1 MKQYGLIGFPLKN
14 SFSANYFNQK
24 FTAEGIDA
32 HYQNFSIDTIEEF
45 PSIIAQQPNL
55 CGLNVTIPYKQQVI
69 QFLDKLDD
77 TAAKIGAVNTIKFE
91 HNKLVGYNTDAYGFE
106 KSMLPLL
113 KVWHQNALVLGT
125 GGASKAVL
133 YVLKRLGIKFTQVS
147 RNPDAG
153 LLYEELDKGLIRSH
167 QIIINCTPL
176 GMFPN
181 VETAPA
187 IPYEY
192 ITNLHLAYDLIYLPN
207 ETLFLNQC
215 KQQGAVTQN
224 GLGMLQYQAQK
235 AWEIWNK

>member
-1 MKQYGLIGFPLKN
+1 
-14 SFSANYFNQK
+14 
-24 FTAEGIDA
+24 
-32 HYQNFSIDTIEEF
+32 
-45 PSIIAQQPNL
+45 
-55 CGLNVTIPYKQQVI
+55 
-69 QFLDKLDD
+69 
-77 TAAKIGAVNTIKFE
+77 
-91 HNKLVGYNTDAYGFE
+91 
-106 KSMLPLL
+106 MLPLL

-181 VETAPA
+181 VETAPP

-207 ETLFLNQC
+207 ETLFLQQC